1 MKLNF
6 SVEIKGLHLSEN
18 EVRYN
23 KARAL
28 KNLLE
33 RRANRNNTKAFV
45 NRRKKNKVA
54 KQSRKHNRT
63 K

>member
-6 SVEIKGLHLSEN
+6 SVEIKGLHLSED

-23 KARAL
+23 KAIAL

-54 KQSRKHNRT
+54 KQNRKHNRT